1 MKLFNF
7 VVPRRRSLL
16 PLAAMET
23 METRELLTGA
33 IYPLPAAA
41 DDFNGTWVDNA
52 YQFDLEQK
60 GGKVSGRVHQLPLG
74 GFSDDIKGKA
84 DDNNLTMT
92 FKFPVTVSSPDGV
105 LKYKIKATLGVART
119 GETFSGLLTQV
130 SKKGNVDSTT
140 LIDATR
146 S

>member
-1 MKLFNF
+1 
-7 VVPRRRSLL
+7 
-16 PLAAMET
+16 MESVEKRT
-23 METRELLTGA
+23 LLTGA
-33 IYPLPAAA
+33 MYPLPAEVSTLAVSPAAA

-60 GGKVSGRVHQLPLG
+60 GGKVSGRVHLLPLG

-84 DDNNLTMT
+84 DDDNLTMT

-105 LKYKIKATLGVART
+105 VKFKVKATLGVTRT

-130 SKKGNVDSTT
+130 SKKGNFDSTT

>member
-1 MKLFNF
+1 
-7 VVPRRRSLL
+7 
-16 PLAAMET
+16 
-23 METRELLTGA
+23 
-33 IYPLPAAA
+33 
-41 DDFNGTWVDNA
+41 
-52 YQFDLEQK
+52 
-60 GGKVSGRVHQLPLG
+60 
-74 GFSDDIKGKA
+74 
-84 DDNNLTMT
+84 MT